1 MVINMSDNILDKKDN
16 ESKLE
21 YIKRIVYGKLV
32 DKTLSEYD
40 YVVLA
45 PLVFE
50 KKYSSDV
57 ARRMF
62 YGARYILDVLDD
74 EQLNKLDNNEI
85 IKKIEEK
92 TKDLEKERKKLQAT
106 KIEYNRNL
114 RHDSKQELLY
124 ENIKDAIKR
133 LPVPKFNI
141 NNTKIDCKN
150 NSSAYMLCIAD
161 LHYGADFVSDN
172 NIYNREICK
181 KRIEQLTNKVINKCK
196 TLNVS
201 KLNITTL
208 GDCIQ
213 GMLRI
218 SDVKIN
224 DVPVVECVVE
234 VSRLIAQMLNE
245 ISKVTYITY
254 YHTMASNH
262 SQTRPLNS
270 KQLLAEEDLEVIIGN
285 YIKDM
290 LRYNKRIKVIL
301 SNKDYNSIQLVGQNI
316 LMLHGHQIKNLNNV
330 IKDYSIQH
338 KKWYDIVICGH
349 LHGGSSKS
357 LAELNGNTELKVV
370 PSIVGSDPYSDSL
383 KVGSKS
389 MSKMY
394 KIEKGN
400 GITEEYTFVLN

>member
-1 MVINMSDNILDKKDN
+1 
-16 ESKLE
+16 
-21 YIKRIVYGKLV
+21 
-32 DKTLSEYD
+32 
-40 YVVLA
+40 
-45 PLVFE
+45 
-50 KKYSSDV
+50 
-57 ARRMF
+57 
-62 YGARYILDVLDD
+62 
-74 EQLNKLDNNEI
+74 
-85 IKKIEEK
+85 
-92 TKDLEKERKKLQAT
+92 
-106 KIEYNRNL
+106 
-114 RHDSKQELLY
+114 
-124 ENIKDAIKR
+124 
-133 LPVPKFNI
+133 
-141 NNTKIDCKN
+141 
-150 NSSAYMLCIAD
+150 
-161 LHYGADFVSDN
+161 
-172 NIYNREICK
+172 
-181 KRIEQLTNKVINKCK
+181 
-196 TLNVS
+196 
-201 KLNITTL
+201 
-208 GDCIQ
+208 
-213 GMLRI
+213 MLRI

-316 LMLHGHQIKNLNNV
+316 LMLHGHQIKNINNA

-349 LHGGSSKS
+349 LHGGSSQS
-357 LAELNGNTELKVV
+357 LGELNGNTELKVV

-394 KIEKGN
+394 KIESNK